1 MADCPLRFDLNTPVE
16 TPPEM
21 LVKDAITVP
30 LDVLFSGAQAKGASL
45 RMMVLEPVLIHVN
58 ATVIGVEF

>member
-21 LVKDAITVP
+21 LVKDPITIP
-30 LDVLFSGAQAKGASL
+30 LVVVLTGAQAKGASL

-58 ATVIGVEF
+58 VTVIGVEF